1 MVTSGVEWYKDGHGY
16 LKKYFLFTYSTEH
29 LSKTDKVRFYY
40 ALKGRDGKSGV
51 VLEYSIIHLGR
62 TVLLVPEK
70 YSDQSK
76 KFLEHWNCKF
86 EVKEVFMHD

>member
-1 MVTSGVEWYKDGHGY
+1 MDNLNIVEHFKGEHGF

-40 ALKGRDGKSGV
+40 ALKGRDGRSGIV
-51 VLEYSIIHLGR
+51 IDYNIVHLGR

-70 YSDQSK
+70 FDENVND
-76 KFLEHWNCKF
+76 FLKQNIHI
-86 EVKEVFMHD
+86 